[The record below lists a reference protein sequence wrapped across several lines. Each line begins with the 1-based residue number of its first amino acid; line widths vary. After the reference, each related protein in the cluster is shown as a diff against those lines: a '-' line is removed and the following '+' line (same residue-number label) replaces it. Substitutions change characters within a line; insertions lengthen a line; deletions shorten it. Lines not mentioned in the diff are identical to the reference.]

1 MENVLARLQ
10 RQYPPG
16 PGVLDLQWAYAPET
30 SEHLTLL
37 LYQNSG
43 MELKQ

>member
-1 MENVLARLQ
+1 MENVLVRLQ

-30 SEHLTLL
+30 SEQLMVLP
-37 LYQNSG
+37 YQNSG